1 MSNSH
6 INKTIFAIVVALLLG
21 IFSGCGG
28 GDPEPAAGGPTPATA
43 APSAATQG
51 ATGSTAAQEGTD
63 LAPVDVALDDG
74 GFAGS
79 TPPEY
84 HVPSGFLV
92 LITAKNVSDARIRLS
107 VSAPSLA
114 QTFKIAPGRTQ
125 TITLASIGAGE
136 SAKMISGGKTIK
148 IVADAEPGP

>member
-1 MSNSH
+1 MSNSRTY
-6 INKTIFAIVVALLLG
+6 KTIFVSVVALTLV

-28 GDPEPAAGGPTPATA
+28 DKG
-43 APSAATQG
+43 APSFNATTSATSSIPSEPTGGDG
-51 ATGSTAAQEGTD
+51 ASPAPEGQD
-63 LAPVDVALDDG
+63 LAPVDIELDDG
-74 GFAGS
+74 GFAKS
-79 TPPEY
+79 TPPAF

-92 LITAKNVSDARIRLS
+92 LITAKNVSEKKIRLS

-114 QTFKIAPGRTQ
+114 QTFLIGAGKTE
-125 TITLASIGAGE
+125 TITLASIGADQ